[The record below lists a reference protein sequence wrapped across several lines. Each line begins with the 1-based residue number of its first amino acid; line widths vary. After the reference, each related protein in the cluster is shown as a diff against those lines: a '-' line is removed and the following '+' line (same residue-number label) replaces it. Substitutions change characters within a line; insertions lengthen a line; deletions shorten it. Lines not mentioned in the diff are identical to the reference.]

1 MTTVVAATLA
11 AALAAAGPACGPAA
25 RGASPAPMP
34 AAPPAF
40 PAIEDVTA
48 ELGPFVVTVAG
59 RTPPVEPPPSP
70 DDAPASPAP
79 TGSDHAAALVAPVT
93 ARLPEVQDCY
103 ARALEGEPTL
113 AGAFDLLLEID
124 PGGVVLG
131 ASTTPPPGEVGLA
144 AVAGCVEARSRAW
157 PLPAR
162 PRAGVARVTIRFV
175 LTPAE

>member
-1 MTTVVAATLA
+1 MTTVVAAT
-11 AALAAAGPACGPAA
+11 LAAAGPACGPAA
-25 RGASPAPMP
+25 RGAGPAPMP
-34 AAPPAF
+34 AVPPAF

-79 TGSDHAAALVAPVT
+79 AGSDHAALVAPVT

-113 AGAFDLLLEID
+113 AGALDLLLEID

-131 ASTTPPPGEVGLA
+131 ASTTPPPGEEGLA